1 MDIKINYLEIENIK
15 NVESGRIDFFRKD
28 HYLNL
33 IGVYGQNGSGKT
45 TLVDAFS
52 LLNVLMCGIR
62 DLLASEHYYDLLT
75 DDIPASITL
84 CLDIPSERKLIYKVI
99 LEREQV
105 NKKSPSLNIVSE
117 TLETR
122 SAKPHSRLRQLITY
136 DLRNKQWLKISN
148 AILKKKETIDD
159 IVSMQVASKL
169 SQQNHTSFLF
179 SQEFYECLV
188 NRGSE
193 KSDLSR
199 CIDILKHDFN
209 ENLFIHTVQDS
220 GFVSTELI
228 MPFSF
233 NVQKENACNRGKFT
247 ISQEPQV
254 VPNNIKEVLN
264 QIIKQ
269 INIVLPRLVP
279 GLTIQV
285 EELGKEMIQDEVSN
299 KAISATKIQL
309 LSIRDNKSF
318 PFKAESDGIK
328 KIVSILSALI
338 TVYNTPG
345 TFVILDELDAGVF
358 EYLLGELVSVI
369 SQGAKGQILFT
380 SHNLRVLEML
390 NPENLI
396 FTTINP
402 KHRYVTVNGIRPSNN
417 LRDMYIRAL
426 DLGNESGDSWYSET
440 DTSEIRR
447 AFRSCSQENITI

>member
-1 MDIKINYLEIENIK
+1 MEN
-15 NVESGRIDFFRKD
+15 E
-28 HYLNL
+28 
-33 IGVYGQNGSGKT
+33 
-45 TLVDAFS
+45 
-52 LLNVLMCGIR
+52 
-62 DLLASEHYYDLLT
+62 
-75 DDIPASITL
+75 
-84 CLDIPSERKLIYKVI
+84 
-99 LEREQV
+99 
-105 NKKSPSLNIVSE
+105 
-117 TLETR
+117 
-122 SAKPHSRLRQLITY
+122 
-136 DLRNKQWLKISN
+136 
-148 AILKKKETIDD
+148 
-159 IVSMQVASKL
+159 
-169 SQQNHTSFLF
+169 
-179 SQEFYECLV
+179 
-188 NRGSE
+188 
-193 KSDLSR
+193 
-199 CIDILKHDFN
+199 
-209 ENLFIHTVQDS
+209 
-220 GFVSTELI
+220 
-228 MPFSF
+228 
-233 NVQKENACNRGKFT
+233 
-247 ISQEPQV
+247 
-254 VPNNIKEVLN
+254 
-264 QIIKQ
+264 IIKQ
-269 INIVLPRLVP
+269 INIVLARLVP

-440 DTSEIRR
+440 DTLK
-447 AFRSCSQENITI
+447 